1 MVIDTGPLSHL
12 AEAGWLSILRSIAG
26 PRPVVIPDAVDAEL
40 RRGTHLKP
48 HLQSV
53 LDAEWIVVRSLV
65 SDAEL
70 AAFAHFAARL
80 VVGDRN
86 VGEAAVLAYAKTH
99 GAVAVMD
106 DGAGRRA
113 ARDADVELRPTLSL
127 LCQAVREGLLT
138 VRLVAD
144 LADHLLETQYRLPFA
159 QGGFEAWAIEND
171 LV

>member
-1 MVIDTGPLSHL
+1 M
-12 AEAGWLSILRSIAG
+12 
-26 PRPVVIPDAVDAEL
+26 
-40 RRGTHLKP
+40 
-48 HLQSV
+48 
-53 LDAEWIVVRSLV
+53 
-65 SDAEL
+65 
-70 AAFAHFAARL
+70 
-80 VVGDRN
+80 
-86 VGEAAVLAYAKTH
+86 GEAAVLAYAKTH